1 MRCIE
6 DNLRFHQHHKIG
18 VVENLIM
25 QRLSGIV
32 IPDGERCPG
41 GAGGGDRRSGNKWQ
55 TETAG
60 EGFRGVEQCTATD
73 ANHHAAVVTGLSRQ
87 LLYIAFAAMT
97 AKQNML
103 CPWKSKRWRK
113 FGLRRSNGAFAVDP
127 HRARKLFISEKI
139 VQVIETS
146 WM

>member
-1 MRCIE
+1 MSSC
-6 DNLRFHQHHKIG
+6 
-18 VVENLIM
+18 
-25 QRLSGIV
+25 
-32 IPDGERCPG
+32 
-41 GAGGGDRRSGNKWQ
+41 AGGGDRRSGNKWQ

-60 EGFRGVEQCTATD
+60 EGFRGVEQCAAAD
-73 ANHHAAVVTGLSRQ
+73 ANHHAAIVTGLSRQ

-97 AKQNML
+97 TKQNML
-103 CPWKSKRWRK
+103 CLEVKRWRK

-146 WM
+146 RM

>member
-1 MRCIE
+1 MADR
-6 DNLRFHQHHKIG
+6 
-18 VVENLIM
+18 
-25 QRLSGIV
+25 
-32 IPDGERCPG
+32 DGGRGLC
-41 GAGGGDRRSGNKWQ
+41 
-55 TETAG
+55 
-60 EGFRGVEQCTATD
+60 GVEQCTATD

-103 CPWKSKRWRK
+103 CPWQFKRWRQ